1 MRAEYPLLVTQPVGF
16 SKLCGWLRWLQSEEV
31 SEMVRHSE
39 ELNADL
45 PLVEC
50 MGIAPQ
56 PLSP

>member
-16 SKLCGWLRWLQSEEV
+16 SKPCGWLQSEEV